1 VVWRKPPGRRSIDTA
16 WIVNYTEVVRF
27 YDGHGNNFATF
38 TEPVHNGYAYGYH
51 YWQTGIRGTARVGRV
66 CGTLMSSGTPVATAC
81 ERIY

>member
-38 TEPVHNGYAYGYH
+38 TEPVHK
-51 YWQTGIRGTARVGRV
+51 
-66 CGTLMSSGTPVATAC
+66 
-81 ERIY
+81 